1 MGSVDVYR
9 ITDTLDDPTLEVLV
23 TRLESR
29 GRHPRFIAMMNEY
42 FDAMK
47 IESARSVLDLGCGT
61 GIAAR
66 AIAHRKAFL
75 GHVTGVDMSPYLVAE
90 AKRLADEEGLTSS
103 IEFRTGDSQ
112 RLELP
117 DASFDSA
124 VAHTLVSHVPEPI
137 AVLREL
143 ARIVKPGGSIAIF
156 DGDYASLTF
165 GSDDPV
171 KGKEDDETIIDAI
184 VTNPRVM
191 RQMPNCYVRPAWS
204 SPRRS
209 HTSLRTSGRR
219 TFGRPRFSRFCAF
232 FPRQAPWPRA
242 MLRHGWMPWS
252 SVPIKASFSAPAT
265 TTVTWPCG
273 GESAQ

>member
-9 ITDTLDDPTLEVLV
+9 ITDRLDDSTLEVLV
-23 TRLESR
+23 SRLESR

-66 AIAHRKAFL
+66 AIAHRKAFV
-75 GHVTGVDMSPYLVAE
+75 GHITGVDMSPYLIAE

-165 GSDDPV
+165 GTDDPV
-171 KGKEDDETIIDAI
+171 KGKADDETIIDAI

-191 RQMPNCYVRPAWS
+191 RQMPQL
-204 SPRRS
+204 
-209 HTSLRTSGRR
+209 LREAGLELT
-219 TFGRPRFSRFCAF
+219 
-232 FPRQAPWPRA
+232 
-242 MLRHGWMPWS
+242 
-252 SVPIKASFSAPAT
+252 ASFAYVVADIGKADFWAPAIQSFLRLLPKAGAMAESDAQAW
-265 TTVTWPCG
+265 VDAMV
-273 GESAQ
+273 ERSAQGVFFGASNYYSYVAMRR